1 MLILKI
7 KEINDKSVTYKYFP
21 NNDDNYFIHAIDR
34 IYINASKGLFPES
47 ELVAWG

>member
-21 NNDDNYFIHAIDR
+21 NND
-34 IYINASKGLFPES
+34 
-47 ELVAWG
+47 

>member
-21 NNDDNYFIHAIDR
+21 NND
-34 IYINASKGLFPES
+34 E
-47 ELVAWG
+47 

>member
-21 NNDDNYFIHAIDR
+21 N
-34 IYINASKGLFPES
+34 
-47 ELVAWG
+47 

>member
-21 NNDDNYFIHAIDR
+21 NN
-34 IYINASKGLFPES
+34 
-47 ELVAWG
+47 